1 MSTFSYFLLSL
12 FESFARIWKGMDN
25 IANLT
30 RYFWILGKCWIDGYR
45 PFRRKKSIIASYTS
59 FSFQIFQERRTSV
72 PKLFRMIYNV
82 RIIRLLQTGRATII
96 VRITENREEKLNRLE
111 LGWNISMAPERRLNL
126 IRGTNG
132 PETRIL
138 KGGKKSSDFDK
149 V

>member
-1 MSTFSYFLLSL
+1 MDIDPFEEKNPSSRVTRVSRFKFFKSGELLFQNYSY
-12 FESFARIWKGMDN
+12 
-25 IANLT
+25 
-30 RYFWILGKCWIDGYR
+30 
-45 PFRRKKSIIASYTS
+45 
-59 FSFQIFQERRTSV
+59 
-72 PKLFRMIYNV
+72 MIYNV

>member
-12 FESFARIWKGMDN
+12 FESFVKWKGMDN
-25 IANLT
+25 IVNLT
-30 RYFWILGKCWIDGYR
+30 RYFWILGKCWTDEYR

-126 IRGTNG
+126 IKGTNG

-138 KGGKKSSDFDK
+138 KGGEKSSDFDK

>member
-12 FESFARIWKGMDN
+12 FESLVRIWKGLDN

-30 RYFWILGKCWIDGYR
+30 RYFWILGKCWTDGYR
-45 PFRRKKSIIASYTS
+45 LFRRKKSIIASYTS

-82 RIIRLLQTGRATII
+82 RIIRLLQTRRATII